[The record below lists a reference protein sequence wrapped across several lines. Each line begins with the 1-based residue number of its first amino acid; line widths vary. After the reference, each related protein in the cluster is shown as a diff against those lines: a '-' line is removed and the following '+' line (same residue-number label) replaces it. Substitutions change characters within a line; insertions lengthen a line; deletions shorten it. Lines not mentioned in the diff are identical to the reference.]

1 MQYHVHPVV
10 FANECDGMEDERM
23 KMGKGWK
30 PGEEVPLRLGRGLE
44 GVSHI
49 WTWGKE
55 VEEDFQLLPY
65 IGILVTFMSS
75 G

>member
-30 PGEEVPLRLGRGLE
+30 PGAEVPLRLGRGLE

-49 WTWGKE
+49 WTWGKGGGRG
-55 VEEDFQLLPY
+55 LPIITIY
-65 IGILVTFMSS
+65 MYSCYVYE
-75 G
+75 